1 MKMRRIAAGVLI
13 LSLAAGGYAIA
24 QVGKQRE
31 HAQVYAE
38 TVAGDPKAAAGLR
51 VTFGASISRSGLN
64 WQNTYCFGDGGADIA
79 GSESAATGAGPTG
92 NAAGGAGADIARV
105 EFLKSNLD
113 NEANSNKYETAVSFE
128 MYKEFDLQ
136 DINAL
141 FFGKKEGQSLAGS
154 VSERT
159 DARKK
164 EISGILKGP
173 FAKNAESY
181 MKKLL
186 ADIPA
191 GDREKR
197 VKLHTKELL
206 NYYILS
212 GWISGE
218 DDLDMNFNILCD
230 SEGSD
235 YELEQAKNWKAWND
249 FFRIPVLDDEY
260 YEVGLTKGS
269 DGEVYVTT
277 DYGTAEGDDDF
288 YFNVQSCDTDE
299 AAYFFFESHSMSG
312 NVVDTSMIP
321 GGYGIY
327 RMPHG
332 EKDGKSPIERLETV
346 YPLDPNA
353 YYQSISVSPDGK
365 KLFVSYYYV
374 DSTGA
379 GNAADGATGSES
391 AAAGAGGNSAVRAEP
406 TDNSAAGGTAAG
418 PLGTADGSDDEG
430 TKVTLFAEVIDLAS
444 RTCDEK
450 ITLLTNCKWPA
461 VRSDRELLVFT
472 DCESQLKIYHY
483 EDGAYRKVVDAN
495 NLDFSLPGLADIYS
509 DRTVLCYEEGRV
521 SVLCYETIDTW
532 SSYESER
539 NGFGSHTPCV
549 SAILNVFSVDGLE
562 YCGRLYNNLQDFYD
576 ADTYKAVG
584 EKLWDEQQ
592 HGETFVSS
600 GSFPYGISTVENLL
614 KLEAVG

>member
-31 HAQVYAE
+31 CAQVYAE
-38 TVAGDPKAAAGLR
+38 TVAGDPKAAAGLS

-64 WQNTYCFGDGGADIA
+64 WQNTYCYGDGGADVA

-105 EFLKSNLD
+105 EFLKSNPD

-141 FFGKKEGQSLAGS
+141 FFGKQEGQHLAGS
-154 VSERT
+154 VSEQA

-164 EISGILKGP
+164 EISDILKGP

-218 DDLDMNFNILCD
+218 GDLDMNFNILCD

-235 YELEQAKNWKAWND
+235 YELERAKDWKAWND

-260 YEVGLTKGS
+260 YDVGLTKGS
-269 DGEVYVTT
+269 DGEIYVTT

-332 EKDGKSPIERLETV
+332 EEDGKSPIERLETV

-353 YYQSISVSPDGK
+353 YYRSISASPDGK
-365 KLFVSYYYV
+365 KLFVSYYYIDPAGANGSTDTTGVTDTAGAVSASDNAV
-374 DSTGA
+374 D
-379 GNAADGATGSES
+379 GSED
-391 AAAGAGGNSAVRAEP
+391 ADVR
-406 TDNSAAGGTAAG
+406 
-418 PLGTADGSDDEG
+418 
-430 TKVTLFAEVIDLAS
+430 VTLFAEVIDLAS

-450 ITLLTNCKWPA
+450 ITLLTDCKWAA
-461 VRSDRELLVFT
+461 VRSDSELQLFT
-472 DCESQLKIYHY
+472 DNESQLKIYHY
-483 EDGAYRKVVDAN
+483 EDGTYRKVVDAD
-495 NLDFSLPGLADIYS
+495 NLDFALPGLADIYS

-521 SVLCYETIDTW
+521 SALCYETIDTL
-532 SSYESER
+532 SSGESER

-576 ADTYKAVG
+576 TDTYRSVG
-584 EKLWDEQQ
+584 EKLWLEQQ
-592 HGETFVSS
+592 KGETFVSARSFQS
-600 GSFPYGISTVENLL
+600 GINTVESLL

>member
-24 QVGKQRE
+24 QVGEQRE

-64 WQNTYCFGDGGADIA
+64 WQNTYCYGDGGAGVA

-92 NAAGGAGADIARV
+92 NSAGGAGADIARV
-105 EFLKSNLD
+105 EFLKSNPD
-113 NEANSNKYETAVSFE
+113 KDTNANKYETAVSFE

-154 VSERT
+154 VSEQT
-159 DARKK
+159 DVRKR

-206 NYYILS
+206 DYYILS

-218 DDLDMNFNILCD
+218 GDIDMNFNILCD

-235 YELEQAKNWKAWND
+235 YELEWAKNWKAWND

-260 YEVGLTKGS
+260 YDVGLTKGS
-269 DGEVYVTT
+269 DGEIYETT

-312 NVVDTSMIP
+312 NVVDTSLIP

-332 EKDGKSPIERLETV
+332 EKDGKSSIERLETV

-353 YYQSISVSPDGK
+353 YYQSISASPDGK

-374 DSTGA
+374 NSTGA
-379 GNAADGATGSES
+379 GNAADGVTDTTGAVS
-391 AAAGAGGNSAVRAEP
+391 ASDNAV
-406 TDNSAAGGTAAG
+406 G
-418 PLGTADGSDDEG
+418 GSDDEG
-430 TKVTLFAEVIDLAS
+430 TKVTLFADVIDLAS

-483 EDGAYRKVVDAN
+483 EDGAYRKVVDAD

-532 SSYESER
+532 SSGESER

-549 SAILNVFSVDGLE
+549 SAILNVFSVDDLE
-562 YCGRLYNNLQDFYD
+562 YCGRLYNNLQDFCD

-584 EKLWDEQQ
+584 EKLWDEQR